1 MGNDQINVKSQ
12 YIVINKFINSPVN
25 YEILTNLYQPII
37 GNKGFSLYSLLW
49 SFSIESQRKIRVYDY
64 IELQSIL
71 DMGLDDILKS
81 RKKLEATGLISTFTQ
96 VNSKRLIYEMHLPLT
111 SEDFFKTDILSLMLF
126 DSVGEDIYNK
136 IIDRILI
143 NNLKYKP
150 DRDISAS
157 PLEEFS
163 ISTSNLKNKADNLVK
178 ISTPTTS
185 VDRMNILK
193 NSDFNFKLLTDI
205 LENSFI
211 DIDSVKKNMNLI
223 VSEHL
228 LYGLDEI
235 ALSKYIKQAIK
246 LTDNTLDTNKLRKI
260 IAKNFSEPTK
270 KVTEEMVTSTPQANS
285 KTGNQAVDKLISM
298 AKEIAPIAF
307 LQQLK
312 KQKHGYVA
320 DNEQRIVR
328 EIVSRHIFSNE
339 VINILIYH
347 LLIGEN
353 NATLNKNLVDTIAND
368 WSQKNVQTASQAL
381 EVIKQRKQNK
391 VQPKKQSK
399 RKLVAK
405 ETLPDWAKSTSSK
418 NDSATTGLTES
429 QKQQLQKQLDQLN
442 KNKS

>member
-143 NNLKYKP
+143 NNLEYKP

-223 VSEHL
+223 VSE
-228 LYGLDEI
+228 
-235 ALSKYIKQAIK
+235 Q
-246 LTDNTLDTNKLRKI
+246 
-260 IAKNFSEPTK
+260 F
-270 KVTEEMVTSTPQANS
+270 
-285 KTGNQAVDKLISM
+285 
-298 AKEIAPIAF
+298 
-307 LQQLK
+307 
-312 KQKHGYVA
+312 
-320 DNEQRIVR
+320 
-328 EIVSRHIFSNE
+328 
-339 VINILIYH
+339 
-347 LLIGEN
+347 
-353 NATLNKNLVDTIAND
+353 TI
-368 WSQKNVQTASQAL
+368 W
-381 EVIKQRKQNK
+381 IR
-391 VQPKKQSK
+391 
-399 RKLVAK
+399 
-405 ETLPDWAKSTSSK
+405 
-418 NDSATTGLTES
+418 
-429 QKQQLQKQLDQLN
+429 
-442 KNKS
+442 